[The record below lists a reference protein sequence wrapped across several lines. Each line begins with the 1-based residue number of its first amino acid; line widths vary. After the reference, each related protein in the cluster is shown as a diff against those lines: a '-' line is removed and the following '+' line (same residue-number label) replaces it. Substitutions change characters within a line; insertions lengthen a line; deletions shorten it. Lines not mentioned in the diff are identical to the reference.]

1 MGCTGLLPC
10 GWNVPLDLQM
20 LALHLLSTAGMACP
34 LQAHCAT
41 GHPPLIHCLLSLQD
55 PSGTAGREMKE
66 EMVKKIEKWQEPPPA
81 KTAKVLP
88 VPDAEGKKRRGG
100 KRYRKMKVGGRAG
113 GMGRTRMCMA
123 MCMAGGACK
132 QNSR

>member
-34 LQAHCAT
+34 LQAHCAI

-81 KTAKVLP
+81 KTAKVRL
-88 VPDAEGKKRRGG
+88 RW
-100 KRYRKMKVGGRAG
+100 VGGDLVVKGAVCVPLRAPN
-113 GMGRTRMCMA
+113 RLC
-123 MCMAGGACK
+123 
-132 QNSR
+132 